1 MNNRT
6 TQLLIGALLFA
17 GVITTSLISNDD
29 TGTLGPA
36 DSLVLSGADGDITIN
51 NNAGRMSWGEEK
63 TSTVWSIG
71 FMETGKALKE
81 LLKADHYQEARQDLN
96 VEIEKNISGA
106 REALDALTIEAQKLT
121 QSDPNFGQMRQQWQ
135 KLYDE
140 FAQLQQLAAEAR
152 NALYSEQMQESYK
165 EIVEAVNVVAERL
178 NVDMVLRFI
187 PPDDE
192 FEQGNPDSIIMQIRL
207 RSALRTPD
215 DLDITDEVLSE
226 LGIGE

>member
-6 TQLLIGALLFA
+6 PQIWIGALLFVS
-17 GVITTSLISNDD
+17 VITTSLISNDD

-36 DSLVLSGADGDITIN
+36 DSLILSSADGDVTIN
-51 NNAGRMSWGEEK
+51 NNEGRISWGKEK

-81 LLKADHYQEARQDLN
+81 LLKADHFKEARQDLN

-121 QSDPNFGQMRQQWQ
+121 QSDPNFGEMRQQWQ

-140 FAQLQQLAAEAR
+140 FTQLQQLAAEAR
-152 NALYSEQMQESYK
+152 GALYSEQMQESYK

-207 RSALRTPD
+207 RSALRTPE